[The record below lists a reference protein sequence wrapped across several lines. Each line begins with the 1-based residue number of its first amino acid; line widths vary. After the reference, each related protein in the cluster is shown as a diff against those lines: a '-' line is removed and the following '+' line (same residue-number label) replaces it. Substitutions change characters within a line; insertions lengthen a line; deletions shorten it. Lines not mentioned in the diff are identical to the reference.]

1 MGSTPT
7 DHEKRIVFKN
17 NQTHSKHCF
26 PPCLVTSRILDDA
39 NSSVLSSRI
48 KKKQFFEYVFFF
60 FQFYYNCLCCKKC
73 ETVEF
78 LRKNFLYLKILC
90 ENSTG
95 SGASG
100 TNWLADY

>member
-39 NSSVLSSRI
+39 NPSVLSSRT
-48 KKKQFFEYVFFF
+48 KNHAQFFEFDLFFNSITFVFFVR
-60 FQFYYNCLCCKKC
+60 YKM
-73 ETVEF
+73 VEF
-78 LRKNFLYLKILC
+78 FAQKLFRPENTLRKFNRFWC
-90 ENSTG
+90 
-95 SGASG
+95 
-100 TNWLADY
+100 

>member
-39 NSSVLSSRI
+39 NPSVLSSRI
-48 KKKQFFEYVFFF
+48 KNHSSLNVFFF
-60 FQFYYNCLCCKKC
+60 NSITIVFVL
-73 ETVEF
+73 
-78 LRKNFLYLKILC
+78 KNVKQSNFCAK
-90 ENSTG
+90 TF
-95 SGASG
+95 
-100 TNWLADY
+100 

>member
-39 NSSVLSSRI
+39 NRSVLSSI
-48 KKKQFFEYVFFF
+48 TKNHSSLNMFF
-60 FQFYYNCLCCKKC
+60 FQFYYNCLCFKKC

-78 LRKNFLYLKILC
+78 LRKNFLDLKILC

>member
-39 NSSVLSSRI
+39 NPSVLSSRT
-48 KKKQFFEYVFFF
+48 KNHAQFFEFDLFFNSITFVFFVR
-60 FQFYYNCLCCKKC
+60 YKM
-73 ETVEF
+73 VEF
-78 LRKNFLYLKILC
+78 LRKNFLDLKILC

>member
-39 NSSVLSSRI
+39 NPSVLSSRTKNHSSLNLIYFSIPLHLSFLLDI
-48 KKKQFFEYVFFF
+48 KWL
-60 FQFYYNCLCCKKC
+60 N
-73 ETVEF
+73 F
-78 LRKNFLYLKILC
+78 LRKNFLDLKILC